1 MKIAISC
8 ESTCDLTKEL
18 IKEFD
23 ISVIPYEVVLGDECF
38 KDGEI
43 ENQKIFDFVT
53 KTGVLP
59 KTNALNFVEY
69 TEYFEGLLKEY
80 DAVVHVCL
88 SSGASS
94 SYNNANNAAKELKN
108 VYVVDSK
115 SLSTG
120 IGMLVLYGR
129 KLANEGVSAEQIA
142 QKLTE
147 RREKV
152 QASFI
157 VERLDYLF
165 KGGRCNSLQRFGA
178 NVFKLR
184 PRIVLKDGLMSSD
197 KNYRGSMGSVMAKY
211 VDDVINDFPNP
222 DRSMFFITYSSATP
236 EMIDSVK
243 NTLANYGITEYYE
256 TNAGATVTSHC
267 GENTMGILYFN
278 DGESV
283 F

>member
-8 ESTCDLTKEL
+8 ESTCDLSKEL
-18 IKEFD
+18 IGKYD
-23 ISVIPYEVVLGDECF
+23 IKVIPYEVVLGDECF

-43 ENQKIFDFVT
+43 ENQKIFDFVE
-53 KTGVLP
+53 KTGNLP

-94 SYNNANNAAKELKN
+94 SCNNAINAAKELKN

-120 IGMLVLYGR
+120 IGLLALYGR
-129 KLANEGVSAEQIA
+129 ELADEGASAEEIA
-142 QKLTE
+142 NKLIE

-152 QASFI
+152 QASFV
-157 VERLDYLF
+157 VERLDFLF

-178 NVFKLR
+178 NLLKLR
-184 PRIVLKDGLMSSD
+184 PRIVLKDGLMGSD
-197 KNYRGSMGSVMAKY
+197 KNYRGSMPKVMAKY
-211 VDDVINDFPNP
+211 VEEVLKDFPNP
-222 DRSMFFITYSSATP
+222 DKSKIFITYSSATP
-236 EMIDSVK
+236 EMVQAVK
-243 NTLANYGITEYYE
+243 ETLANYGITEVYE
-256 TNAGATVTSHC
+256 TTAGATVTSHC
-267 GENTMGILYFN
+267 GANTMGILYFN
-278 DGESV
+278 DGESL